1 MAADLTSRG
10 EAQAQ
15 TGPFWEAQQAAKEYL
30 RLGWSVVPIRPRA
43 KLPLIAW
50 EQYQHRRAG
59 EDEIAEWFRRWPDA
73 NLGIVTGSVSH
84 VVVLDIDPRHGGEES
99 LAVLEHANGSL
110 PSTAEAETGGGGRHL
125 YFRPPA
131 MNLRTRAGLARGID
145 LRAEGGLA
153 VAPPSIHPTGK
164 RYVWR
169 PGRDPNTM
177 KPAALP
183 QWLEQLARD
192 DVELHGHPIRY
203 WRDLLRD
210 GVEEGV
216 RNNTL
221 ASLAGHLLWHGVDPE
236 VVTEMLLCWNRV
248 RCRPPLE
255 EEEVKDVV
263 SSISRLHMRGKTN

>member
-1 MAADLTSRG
+1 MGAHLSSGG
-10 EAQAQ
+10 EAQGEM
-15 TGPFWEAQQAAKEYL
+15 GPFREAAQATSEYL

-59 EDEIAEWFRRWPDA
+59 ENEIAEWFRRWPDA
-73 NLGIVTGSVSH
+73 GVGIVTGSISH

-110 PSTAEAETGGGGRHL
+110 PSTSEAETGGGGRHI

-131 MNLRTRAGLARGID
+131 MELRTRTGLARGVD

-183 QWLEQLARD
+183 QWLERLARD
-192 DVELHGHPIRY
+192 DTELHGRPIHY
-203 WRDLLRD
+203 WRELLRT

-248 RCRPPLE
+248 RCSPPLE
-255 EEEVKDVV
+255 DEEVMRVA
-263 SSISRLHMRGKTN
+263 SSISRLHIRGERN